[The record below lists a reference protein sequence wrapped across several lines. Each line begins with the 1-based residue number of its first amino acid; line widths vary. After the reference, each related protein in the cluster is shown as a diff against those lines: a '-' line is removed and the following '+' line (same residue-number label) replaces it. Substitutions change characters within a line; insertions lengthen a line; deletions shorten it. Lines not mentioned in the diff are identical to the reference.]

1 MSKNPAPNH
10 VRRVL
15 LLLVALL
22 LVLAPDA
29 RAQEDDRAPVRLDGR
44 ALFRVGPSDD
54 VDADARAR
62 RVEQRLEALL
72 DTPAELAPVVIGRSA
87 GDRVLTVNG
96 AALVTVTAADAE
108 DNLTDV
114 DTLARQWASILD
126 TALAAARERRQTA
139 RFEALVLIEGA
150 FVRLLESAR
159 TIVPRALAT
168 ILILALFGAIASAVR
183 WLLARVFR
191 VFIKDRTTENLIRQI
206 IYYTVWVL
214 GILIAVNALGL
225 DPQALATGIGLSSL
239 ALGFALRD
247 ILSNF
252 VSGLLILLLR
262 PFELGD
268 EIVIGDT
275 EGAVQRIELR
285 ATEIR
290 TYDGRVVI
298 VPNAELFTSRVTNN
312 TATPMR
318 RGAITIYLDY
328 YADLPRAIEV
338 MKQAAAGAVGILAEP
353 PITVI
358 VRELTTDDVVLELR
372 FWTESTR
379 RDFLVA
385 VSAVSAAVLAA
396 LKAAGIALP
405 EPEARYVFLRPGES
419 AGQENA
425 AIYDR
430 RAVEPDE
437 TIAG

>member
-1 MSKNPAPNH
+1 MSI
-10 VRRVL
+10 RLLFRVL
-15 LLLVALL
+15 LLAALVV
-22 LVLAPDA
+22 LVPAA

-54 VDADARAR
+54 LDAAGRAR
-62 RVEQRLEALL
+62 RVEQRLDAVL
-72 DTPAELAPVVIGRSA
+72 DAPADLAPVVIERSA
-87 GDRVLTVNG
+87 ADERVLTVNG
-96 AALVTVTAADAE
+96 APLVTITAADAE

-114 DTLARQWASILD
+114 DALARQWAGILD
-126 TALAAARERRQTA
+126 TGLAAARERRQTA
-139 RFEALVLIEGA
+139 RFESLVLIEGA

-159 TIVPRALAT
+159 TILPRALAT
-168 ILILALFGAIASAVR
+168 LLILALFGLVASAVR
-183 WLLARVFR
+183 WLLARLFR
-191 VFIKDRTTENLIRQI
+191 AFIKDRTTENLISQI
-206 IYYTVWVL
+206 VYYTIWLL
-214 GILIAVNALGL
+214 GILIAVNALGF

-318 RGAITIYLDY
+318 RGAITLFLGYQ
-328 YADLPRAIEV
+328 ADLPRAIEV
-338 MKQAAAGAVGILAEP
+338 MKRAAVTATGVLAEP

-358 VRELTTDDVVLELR
+358 IRELTTDDVVLELR
-372 FWTESTR
+372 FWTRSTR
-379 RDFLVA
+379 RDFLDA
-385 VSAVSAAVLAA
+385 VSAVSDDVLAA
-396 LKAAGIALP
+396 LKEAGIPLP
-405 EPEARYVFLRPGES
+405 EPNARLVTLRPG
-419 AGQENA
+419 A
-425 AIYDR
+425 DTR
-430 RAVEPDE
+430 
-437 TIAG
+437 